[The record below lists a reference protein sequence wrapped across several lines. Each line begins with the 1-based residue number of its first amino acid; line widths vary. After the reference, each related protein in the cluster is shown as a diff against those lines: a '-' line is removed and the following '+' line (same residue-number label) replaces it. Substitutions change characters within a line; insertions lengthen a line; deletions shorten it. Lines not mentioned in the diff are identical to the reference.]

1 MYTNPK
7 AIKKVFIFSLN
18 LLVLF
23 LIAYFFIKYSI
34 NNAIFD
40 FNCRNNR
47 QIILKSKKINFDN
60 SKKANL
66 EYANNISNRLQE
78 FGINDY
84 KISLIGD
91 DKVKLNITADD
102 EDQTYIDRL
111 LLENCNFSL
120 SNNGENEKKI
130 LINKKLG
137 ENAYVNVSSDYRNIS
152 LIIPFSQNYC
162 NDIKELFIQAK
173 KNVNHNSENNNIS
186 FKDLNKNIEI
196 SNLNANDLYYK
207 NKENSLQINFN
218 LQFDEKKIKST
229 YKKVFF
235 YKTLLNSK
243 NFQNKFEIISSSFV
257 PAINKKIFNYDDYI
271 TKSNIFF
278 FILFLILVIGFLL
291 MKIYKIRALMII
303 INVLM
308 HTILSTFFFVFLKRT
323 LNTYFFVGILI
334 IFVQSLIINILYNN
348 FFSNLE
354 SEKIDTSL
362 IKKIFLNANK
372 KLILFVYETSL
383 FSFLFGICFY
393 FLAAKTISN
402 FSVILSINA
411 FTNFLTNYIFIKK
424 HMSFFIKKEF
434 LFKRGNFIKKIN
446 SINNNFVFLQ
456 NEKKNLK
463 YLKIIFGVII
473 ALNLSYQILNRI
485 ISSSRYEI
493 SFVLPKSCTKD
504 DKIKYNFQEILENIP
519 ELKYDKNSI
528 YIYSDKQDDCFNFN
542 VIDFNYSNN
551 YSLKYIIR
559 SWKKEK
565 IKKEKEKN
573 YINNLPKI
581 IIRALEARY
590 AHIYAYNKV
599 NVNIRKVRDFNI
611 LNFEKIIFST
621 LVLIILLFAFLLIIK
636 KKKMLNALKICFISL
651 IIKTIIIISNLACY
665 YEIIMLSIGT
675 SFFFNFIFLN
685 YYSNYDKNSTYNF
698 SNLRNILDISIVL
711 LSYLVVFFL
720 LSALTMDIT
729 PFLICLINL
738 TSLIYISISFSK
750 IKINHD
756 FAKYKLPK
764 IKLLEKFEDNEIE
777 EIFFENNNF
786 Y

>member
-1 MYTNPK
+1 MYAKPK
-7 AIKKVFIFSLN
+7 VMKKIFIFSLN
-18 LLVLF
+18 LLILS
-23 LIAYFFIKYSI
+23 LIAYFFIKYSV

-47 QIILKSKKINFDN
+47 QIILKSKEINFDN

-91 DKVKLNITADD
+91 DKIKLNIAADD

-137 ENAYVNVSSDYRNIS
+137 ENAYVNVSSDYHNVS
-152 LIIPFSQNYC
+152 LIIPFSKNYC
-162 NDIKELFIQAK
+162 NDVKELFIQAK
-173 KNVNHNSENNNIS
+173 KNANSNSNNNIS

-218 LQFDEKKIKST
+218 LQFDEEKIKST

-243 NFQNKFEIISSSFV
+243 NFQNKFEIISSSFI
-257 PAINKKIFNYDDYI
+257 PAINKKIFNYNDYI
-271 TKSNIFF
+271 TESNIFF
-278 FILFLILVIGFLL
+278 FMLFLILAVGFLL
-291 MKIYKIRALMII
+291 IKIYKIRALMII

-323 LNTYFFVGILI
+323 LNIYFFVGILI
-334 IFVQSLIINILYNN
+334 IFMQSLIINILYNN

-393 FLAAKTISN
+393 FLATKTISN
-402 FSVILSINA
+402 FGVILSINA
-411 FTNFLTNYIFIKK
+411 FTNFLTNYVFIKK

-463 YLKIIFGVII
+463 YLKIILGVIV

-485 ISSSRYEI
+485 ISSNKYEI
-493 SFVLPKSCTKD
+493 SFVLPKNCIES

-528 YIYSDKQDDCFNFN
+528 YIYSNKQDDCFNFN
-542 VIDFNYSNN
+542 VIDFKHFDN

-559 SWKKEK
+559 SWKKGK
-565 IKKEKEKN
+565 IETEKEKN
-573 YINNLPKI
+573 YINNLSKI

-590 AHIYAYNKV
+590 ANIYAYNKV
-599 NVNIRKVRDFNI
+599 NVNVRKVNDFNT

-621 LVLIILLFAFLLIIK
+621 LILIILLFAFLLIIK

-665 YEIIMLSIGT
+665 YEVIMLSIGT

-685 YYSNYDKNSTYNF
+685 YYSSYDKNSTYNF

-720 LSALTMDIT
+720 LSALIMDIT
-729 PFLICLINL
+729 PFSICLINL

-750 IKINHD
+750 IKINHN
-756 FAKYKLPK
+756 FAKCKFPK
-764 IKLLEKFEDNEIE
+764 IKLLKKFKDNEIE
-777 EIFFENNNF
+777 EIFFENDNI